1 VVIIID
7 ALRYDFTVP
16 FQPTALDPLPHY
28 YHNGIEVLYETALK
42 QPNNAFL
49 RPFIA
54 DPPTTT
60 LVRLKGLTTGTLP
73 TFLEAG
79 SNFAGTAIDEDNM
92 VAQLYAAGRRV
103 VHLGDDTW
111 QSLFPG
117 LFVPN
122 LTHAYD
128 SFNVWDLH
136 TVDDGVNEH
145 LIPLLQTENAS
156 KWDVIFGHYLG
167 VDHAGHRYGP
177 DHPAM
182 ATKMKQMDET
192 VRQMIHL
199 LDDDTL
205 LVIMGDHGMDSKGD
219 HGGESEDEV
228 QAALWMYSKREVF
241 GRTKE
246 AGTTPPLT
254 AKERPVNQIDLV
266 PTLSLLLGLP
276 IPFNNLGTPI
286 EEAFIG
292 VDGDDVANLALVNR
306 LTAAQIHR
314 YRQEYALVS
323 KPDPA
328 STARLDALWQAANE
342 AWDASVGR
350 LVTSQQWKHFSSSFT
365 DYQQS
370 NLAICKALW
379 AQFDLVSM
387 AAGVSVL
394 LSTLILMAIFARG
407 TTSDT
412 TEMRSSLV
420 KSGIWSM
427 FRGASVGFVVSL
439 FLPAVGRVRASIF
452 VAAMSCIAAW
462 SYTLWKSS
470 ALSSL
475 STPTSVWSYAL
486 TGFVLLQSA
495 GFGSNSFTIW
505 EDEILLFF
513 LGTAG
518 LMLLAQSVRLRG
530 AEDRRH
536 GMWHSIMF
544 LVTIRIASMSR
555 LCREEQMP
563 WGQSTYYASATS
575 STSAPW
581 QLAISWLV
589 ALFLPSL
596 TKAYFTTTQSYHGS
610 LPLWVGVGF
619 RLCLLLISIF
629 WTLDA
634 ADDGEWLVG
643 IEKETLKSIRMYIA
657 QFVLC
662 IAFGAGTATFA
673 NMSPCIGITTR
684 TAVADSSKTTK
695 GAPEPMWEVQRKPQ
709 IVVQGTRNLYGS
721 HFAVLPL
728 TVILIPLL
736 LVQKP
741 MGQGVL
747 ALTVTAIFS
756 LLEVLHL
763 LQASPPASKIP
774 SKIQISSTTPTT
786 QSLPALGPILLA
798 LLGHFTFF
806 KTGHQA
812 TLASIQWDSAFIP
825 LRTIR
830 YPWSPLLVMLNTFA
844 GPILCA
850 AAVPAVVLWR
860 RPYSFAP
867 AKEEGKSGLS
877 SVREEGEEISSDES
891 QHDYRRTERNDLLT
905 ALARAH
911 LTHIL
916 VYATYGL
923 ATTILAGH
931 LRRHLMLYRV
941 FCPRWMVGSAL
952 LVLAELVGALVWVGG
967 VRWTVSALAGLF
979 GW

>member
-1 VVIIID
+1 
-7 ALRYDFTVP
+7 
-16 FQPTALDPLPHY
+16 
-28 YHNGIEVLYETALK
+28 
-42 QPNNAFL
+42 
-49 RPFIA
+49 
-54 DPPTTT
+54 
-60 LVRLKGLTTGTLP
+60 
-73 TFLEAG
+73 
-79 SNFAGTAIDEDNM
+79 M
-92 VAQLYAAGRRV
+92 VAQLHAAGQRV

-111 QSLFPG
+111 HSLFPG
-117 LFVPN
+117 LFEPN

-136 TVDDGVNEH
+136 TVDNGVNEH
-145 LIPLLQTENAS
+145 LLPLLQPENTD

-182 ATKMKQMDET
+182 AAKLKQMDET
-192 VRQMIHL
+192 VREMIEL

-228 QAALWMYSKREVF
+228 QAALWMYSKRGAF
-241 GRTKE
+241 GRTPE
-246 AGTTPPLT
+246 AGLSPPAT

-286 EEAFIG
+286 EEAFVG
-292 VDGDDVANLALVNR
+292 TDGDDVANLALVNR

-314 YRQEYALVS
+314 YQQEYALVS

-328 STARLDALWQAANE
+328 STAQLDAMWHAAEE
-342 AWDASVGR
+342 AWDASIGM
-350 LVTSQQWKHFSSSFT
+350 LVTSQRWKHVSSSFAE
-365 DYQQS
+365 YQMT

-379 AQFDLVSM
+379 AQFDLLSM
-387 AAGVSVL
+387 AAGVIVL
-394 LSTLILMAIFARG
+394 LGTLVLMAVFARG
-407 TTSDT
+407 LQDDT
-412 TEMRSSLV
+412 AAMRMSLV
-420 KSGIWSM
+420 TSGVWSM
-427 FRGASVGFVVSL
+427 FQGGSAGFIVSG
-439 FLPAVGRVRASIF
+439 FLPAVGRVRASLF
-452 VAAMSCIAAW
+452 LAAMSCILTW
-462 SYTLWKSS
+462 SYSLLMSPS
-470 ALSSL
+470 RIPPLSI
-475 STPTSVWSYAL
+475 PTNVWSYAL
-486 TGFVLLQSA
+486 ITFVLLQSA

-513 LGTAG
+513 LGTAAI
-518 LMLLAQSVRLRG
+518 MLLAQSVRLRG
-530 AEDRRH
+530 AEDRRR
-536 GMWHSIMF
+536 GIWHSIIF
-544 LVTIRIASMSR
+544 LGTIRLASMSR

-589 ALFLPSL
+589 ALFLPSII
-596 TKAYFTTTQSYHGS
+596 KAYFTMTQSYHGS
-610 LPLWVGVGF
+610 LPLWLGVAF
-619 RLCLLLISIF
+619 RICLLLISIF

-634 ADDGEWLVG
+634 ADDGDWLIG
-643 IEKETLKSIRMYIA
+643 IEKETLKSIRMCIA

-662 IAFGAGTATFA
+662 IAFGAGTATYA
-673 NMSPCIGITTR
+673 YMSPCIGITTR
-684 TAVADSSKTTK
+684 TAVAESKNTK
-695 GAPEPMWEVQRKPQ
+695 GAPEPVWEVQRKPQ
-709 IVVQGTRNLYGS
+709 IIVQGTRNLYGS

-728 TVILIPLL
+728 TVILIPLI

-747 ALTVTAIFS
+747 ALMVIAIFS

-763 LQASPPASKIP
+763 LQEDPISSPSPPAA
-774 SKIQISSTTPTT
+774 QISPNKGARIS
-786 QSLPALGPILLA
+786 AAIGPVLLA

-830 YPWSPLLVMLNTFA
+830 YPWSPFLVVLNTFA

-850 AAVPAVVLWR
+850 AAVPTIVLWR
-860 RPYSFAP
+860 RPYSFSPTGSRGEGTDGDSVFSPP
-867 AKEEGKSGLS
+867 ATSKIGGPLHLPNSNADKGSTISGSKEAHADH
-877 SVREEGEEISSDES
+877 RE
-891 QHDYRRTERNDLLT
+891 RERDNLLT
-905 ALARAH
+905 ALAKAH

-916 VYATYGL
+916 VYAAYNI

-952 LVLAELVGALVWVGG
+952 LVLAELMGAVFGVGG
-967 VRWTVSALAGLF
+967 VRWTIGALAGLF